1 MNPARLYTILRVNLG
16 LCIREISGNRLR
28 SFITSLGIFLGV
40 ASLLVNLSFIR
51 ALDDDVQR
59 SMERVGGLDV
69 LTIKEKGPVT
79 PEERI
84 RFRHAPKLTF
94 EQVQTLL
101 DKVPNIKSV
110 IRMESPGWRRVTS
123 AGESS
128 GARVY
133 GVDIAYLDAYNYT
146 VEKGRSLISEDMD
159 LSKPVCL
166 IGKRLA
172 ERLFGEKG
180 DPLGKEIVLQSTP
193 FTVVGT
199 IHTSGMHNRRS
210 MEMLFPYPVYR
221 QKFGGQTRGVDEV
234 SVVVKNTAMLEPTAR
249 KIVRELTALHRGIEN
264 IEIEISKDK
273 ILEMRTAQMGMQIL
287 LWSIALISLLV
298 GGVSVM
304 NIMFA
309 TIGDRIRE
317 IGLRK
322 ALGARRYDIFM
333 QFIIEATLLCFVGGI
348 PGMMVGAAITLAP
361 EDMFPMVPRLTDLDY
376 ILGVLFIVFSGFM
389 SGMVPAFK
397 AARMEPV
404 TALRY

>member
-1 MNPARLYTILRVNLG
+1 MNPARLFAVFKVNLG
-16 LCIREISGNRLR
+16 LSFREVAGNRLR

-51 ALDDDVQR
+51 ALDDDVRQ

-69 LTIKEKGPVT
+69 LVIKTKEPIT

-84 RFRHAPKLTF
+84 RFKHAPELTF
-94 EQVQTLL
+94 DQVSGLL
-101 DKVPNIKSV
+101 DRLPNLKSV

-123 AGESS
+123 SGKSS

-133 GVDIAYLDAYNYT
+133 GVDLSYLSAYNY
-146 VEKGRSLISEDMD
+146 EIELGRSFTDEDME
-159 LSKPVCL
+159 LVRPVCI

-172 ERLFGEKG
+172 ERLFGETG
-180 DPLGKEIVLQSTP
+180 DPLGNDVVLESTP
-193 FTVVGT
+193 FTVIGT

-210 MEMLFPYPVYR
+210 MEMLFPYSVYR
-221 QKFGGQTRGVDEV
+221 QKFGGVTGGVEEV
-234 SVVVKNTAMLEPTAR
+234 SVVVKDTRQVDVTAR
-249 KIVRELTALHRGIEN
+249 KLVRNMTALHRGVEN
-264 IEIEISKDK
+264 VEVEISKDK
-273 ILEMRTAQMGMQIL
+273 IKEMRTAQMGMQIL

-322 ALGARRYDIFM
+322 ALGARRSDIFM
-333 QFIIEATLLCFVGGI
+333 QFIIESTLLCFVGGL
-348 PGMMVGAAITLAP
+348 PGMLLGAAITLAP
-361 EDMFPMVPRLTDLDY
+361 ENMFPMIPRLTVPDY
-376 ILGVLFIVFSGFM
+376 ALGVAFIVFSGLM